1 MKKLTLRTEHL
12 GELSTDELRKVAG
25 AAGGAYE
32 APGTVSDGSCVCGIG
47 IVIRQPQCDISDGS
61 CVCTI
66 GTR

>member
-12 GELSTDELRKVAG
+12 GELSSDELRAVAG
-25 AAGGAYE
+25 AAAGAYE

-47 IVIRQPQCDISDGS
+47 LAIPLRCDISDGS